1 MMVLEV
7 KATWGQ
13 HPVRPYLFQ
22 FKYLV
27 TFLVTWE
34 EEATMKSGRV
44 EIGKELLSLAAQTSL
59 PVYTRSAIGLIG
71 AGDKYP

>member
-1 MMVLEV
+1 MVLEV
-7 KATWGQ
+7 KAAWGH
-13 HPVRPYLFQ
+13 HPVRSYSFQ

-34 EEATMKSGRV
+34 DEATVKSGREEV
-44 EIGKELLSLAAQTSL
+44 GKELLPLAAQTSL
-59 PVYTRSAIGLIG
+59 PVYTHSPVGLIG